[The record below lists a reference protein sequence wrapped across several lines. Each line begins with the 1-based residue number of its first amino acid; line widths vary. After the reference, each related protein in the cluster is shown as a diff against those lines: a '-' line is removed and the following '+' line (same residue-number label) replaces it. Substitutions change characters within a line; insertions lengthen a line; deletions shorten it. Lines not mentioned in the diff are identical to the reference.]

1 MLCLIPELMT
11 LEPQGDP
18 TQPIQ
23 QALPAVFRFLDLSGV
38 FFNGILG
45 GRLAREKR
53 FDFVGFV
60 VLGMLSGMGGG
71 IVRDVMLNAGPPI
84 ALTDR
89 YYLIMALLGA
99 LIAWLWRFDG
109 KWSRRTLVTFD
120 ALVLGCWAA
129 TGTSKALG
137 LGFAVIPSILM
148 GVTTA
153 IGGGMIRDISAGNVP
168 AVFGGNSLYATPA
181 LCAACLDAGLF
192 QAGYPLW
199 GMLASTVLG
208 STFTI
213 LASWRRWV
221 LPEARSWTVSMTH
234 RQWRLHQRKKRLERD
249 SRRLWEMPDTGAED
263 EENASTCG

>member
-1 MLCLIPELMT
+1 MT

-192 QAGYPLW
+192 QAGHAGLYRIGFDLHHPGFLEALGAARGAQLDGFDDAPPVATAPTQETPGARLAPSVGNARHRGRGRRECICLW
-199 GMLASTVLG
+199 I
-208 STFTI
+208 TFFP
-213 LASWRRWV
+213 V
-221 LPEARSWTVSMTH
+221 
-234 RQWRLHQRKKRLERD
+234 
-249 SRRLWEMPDTGAED
+249 
-263 EENASTCG
+263 